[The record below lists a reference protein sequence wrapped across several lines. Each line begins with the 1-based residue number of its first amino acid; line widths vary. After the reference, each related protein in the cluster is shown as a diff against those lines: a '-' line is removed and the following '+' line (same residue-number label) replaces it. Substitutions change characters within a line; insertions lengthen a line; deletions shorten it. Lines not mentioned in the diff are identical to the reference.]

1 MVFKSEKEFQIAY
14 LKGLTKK
21 WAFVRNIPD
30 IWNTKKPFDAFW
42 CIKWKGLALE
52 FKIDKAASDS
62 TEERILKKLYPHQV
76 ANLLE
81 FQKAGWVSMV
91 ISYHMVTDTI
101 FNYSIN
107 LKWELSLSKKQARQE
122 WLKE

>member
-1 MVFKSEKEFQIAY
+1 MVFKSEKEFQTAY
-14 LKGLTKK
+14 LKELAKK

-42 CIKWKGLALE
+42 CMLGKGLALE
-52 FKIDKAASDS
+52 FKIDKASSES

-81 FQKAGWVSMV
+81 YQKAGWVAMV
-91 ISYHMVTDTI
+91 ISYHMNSDSI
-101 FNYSIN
+101 FNYSITEEWKLV
-107 LKWELSLSKKQARQE
+107 LKSKQSRQE
-122 WLKE
+122 RVKG

>member
-1 MVFKSEKEFQIAY
+1 MVFKSEKEFQTAY
-14 LKGLTKK
+14 LKELTKK

-52 FKIDKAASDS
+52 FKIDKASSDS

-81 FQKAGWVSMV
+81 FQKAKWAAMV
-91 ISYHMVTDTI
+91 ISYHMSSDMI
-101 FNYSIN
+101 FNYSITEEWKLV
-107 LKWELSLSKKQARQE
+107 LKSKQSRQE
-122 WLKE
+122 RVRG

>member
-1 MVFKSEKEFQIAY
+1 MVFKSEKEFQTAY
-14 LKGLTKK
+14 LKELAKK

-42 CIKWKGLALE
+42 CMKWKGLALE
-52 FKIDKAASDS
+52 FKIDKASSDS

-81 FQKAGWVSMV
+81 YQKVGWVAMV
-91 ISYHMVTDTI
+91 ISYHMNSDSI
-101 FNYSIN
+101 FNYSITEEWKLV
-107 LKWELSLSKKQARQE
+107 LKSKQSRQE
-122 WLKE
+122 RVKG

>member
-1 MVFKSEKEFQIAY
+1 MVFKSEKEFQTAY
-14 LKGLTKK
+14 LKKLAKK

-42 CIKWKGLALE
+42 CMNGKGLALE
-52 FKIDKAASDS
+52 FKIDKASSDS

-81 FQKAGWVSMV
+81 YQKAGWVAMV
-91 ISYHMVTDTI
+91 ISYHMNSDSI
-101 FNYSIN
+101 FNYSITEEWKLV
-107 LKWELSLSKKQARQE
+107 LKSKQSRQE
-122 WLKE
+122 RVKG

>member
-1 MVFKSEKEFQIAY
+1 MVFKSEKEFQTAY

-52 FKIDKAASDS
+52 FKIDKATSDS

-81 FQKAGWVSMV
+81 FQKAEWVAMV
-91 ISYHMVTDTI
+91 ISYHMNSDMI
-101 FNYSIN
+101 FNYSITEEWKLI
-107 LKWELSLSKKQARQE
+107 LKSKQSRQE
-122 WLKE
+122 RVKG